1 MACRRYKTYG
11 KVQIEGAQDYIAGVT
26 RCLDVI
32 DSVPDGRKLL
42 QQICAKAHT
51 VSMQDTTS
59 GNACAAQ
66 AWSAF
71 PLMLLALKDK
81 QVVNFKSELSVAVN
95 KAKTGGLTLEH
106 LARQLS
112 TGLTPAT
119 YRSAA
124 NVVRPAT
131 KSPAPAGASP
141 RNVMAHAVGQTAL
154 AMNLLQ
160 DLMAGNTTVNELP
173 SGWAYELP
181 RLLRPYLTPG
191 RGAASKVSFNH
202 SKTFSCEHDPAMH
215 QRPPAVGLAHE
226 LIHALHNSSG
236 INMALAKKNNENIEE
251 LITTGMPPYN
261 FEGLSD
267 NKMRTQWPSHL
278 RLRQDY

>member
-1 MACRRYKTYG
+1 MAQYKTYG
-11 KVQIEGAQDYIAGVT
+11 KVLIEGARDYVAGVT
-26 RCLDVI
+26 GCLDVI
-32 DSVPDGRKLL
+32 DSIPDGKKLL
-42 QQICAKAHT
+42 QHICART
-51 VSMQDTTS
+51 YVVTIQDTTS

-66 AWSAF
+66 NWSAF
-71 PLMLLALKDK
+71 PLMLIALKDK
-81 QVVNFKSELSVAVN
+81 QVVNFRSELNVAIN

-112 TGLTPAT
+112 IGLTPAT

-124 NVVRPAT
+124 NVVRPAP
-131 KSPAPAGASP
+131 KSPAPQGASP
-141 RNVMAHAVGQTAL
+141 QNVMAHAAGQTGL
-154 AMNLLQ
+154 AMSLLQ
-160 DLMAGNTTVNELP
+160 DLMAGNSTVNELP

-181 RLLRPYLTPG
+181 RLLRPYLTSG

-202 SKTFSCEHDPAMH
+202 SKTFHCEHDPAMH

-236 INMALAKKNNENIEE
+236 VNMALVKKNNENIEE

-261 FEGLSD
+261 FEELSD

-278 RLRQDY
+278 HLRHDY

>member
-1 MACRRYKTYG
+1 VSQYKTYG
-11 KVQIEGAQDYIAGVT
+11 KVQIEGTQDYVAGVT
-26 RCLDVI
+26 GCLDVI
-32 DSVPDGRKLL
+32 DSIPDGRKLL

-51 VSMQDTTS
+51 VTMQDTTS
-59 GNACAAQ
+59 GNACAAG
-66 AWSAF
+66 AGLF
-71 PLMLLALKDK
+71 
-81 QVVNFKSELSVAVN
+81 VA
-95 KAKTGGLTLEH
+95 
-106 LARQLS
+106 
-112 TGLTPAT
+112 
-119 YRSAA
+119 
-124 NVVRPAT
+124 
-131 KSPAPAGASP
+131 AGASP
-141 RNVMAHAVGQTAL
+141 QNVMAHAVSQTGL

-261 FEGLSD
+261 FEELSD

-278 RLRQDY
+278 HLRQDY